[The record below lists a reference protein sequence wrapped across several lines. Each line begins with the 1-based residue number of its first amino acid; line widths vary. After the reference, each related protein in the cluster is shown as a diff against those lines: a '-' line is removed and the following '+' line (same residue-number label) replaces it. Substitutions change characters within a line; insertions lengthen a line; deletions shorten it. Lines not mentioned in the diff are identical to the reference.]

1 MQPTQDLLSTPRRTL
16 DVEDYIDVVRRH
28 KGWIIGPAFVALVI
42 AVVGAFFWPDTYV
55 STAVIKVVPSQ
66 VPEKFVPSNVNVEM
80 SQHINS
86 MANAILSRTMLTNII
101 QSQGLYQGELRR
113 KPMEDVIETMRRDI
127 RISNVLDIQ
136 SRSGRGPLSA
146 FRVAFE
152 YDDRYKAQ
160 RVARDLVSRFMNENL
175 RTRSNQSRET
185 TQFLK
190 DQLLT
195 ANKAL
200 DELENKRTQFR
211 LKNAGR
217 LPDEFQAN
225 LQALRSLET
234 QMGGINGAFS
244 RISQEKLLLESQV
257 QIYRDQLATLGS
269 TGDQLGLSVKNERL
283 VQLEREILGMQT
295 ALSGLRERYKDTH
308 PDVKRAEAQ
317 FGILKKMRD
326 ELLKQEEQKKPETDA
341 PKQANLV
348 NSRAAK
354 DLEAAIARLQ
364 SQIQAKDLEVEDRV
378 KEQAQ
383 LKESIQAYQS
393 RIQASPLMEREYAD
407 LTRDYNLT
415 KSRYDDLNLKM
426 SQSEI
431 ATDLENRNQSAT
443 LEVLDDASLPEKP
456 SKPNR
461 LLIVGIGFGLG
472 LVAGV
477 FITGVRE
484 VKNTSLKNLKDARAY
499 TNLPVLGTVPLL
511 ENDLV
516 VRRKRRLVWLAWSA
530 ACMLGILA
538 MTSSIYYYYA
548 TKV

>member
-1 MQPTQDLLSTPRRTL
+1 MQPTQDFLSTPRRTL

-28 KGWIIGPAFVALVI
+28 KGWIVGPAFAALVI
-42 AVVGAFFWPDTYV
+42 GVVGAFLWPDTYV
-55 STAVIKVVPSQ
+55 STAVIRVVPSQ

-101 QSQGLYQGELRR
+101 QSQGLYQRELRR
-113 KPMEDVIETMRRDI
+113 RPMEDVIEIMRRDI

-146 FRVAFE
+146 FSISFE
-152 YDDRYKAQ
+152 YDDRYRVQK
-160 RVARDLVSRFMNENL
+160 VARDLVSRFMNENL

-190 DQLLT
+190 DQLL
-195 ANKAL
+195 AAKKAL
-200 DELENKRTQFR
+200 DELENRRTQFR
-211 LKNAGR
+211 VKNAGR

-234 QMGGINGAFS
+234 QMSGIHGALS

-257 QIYRDQLATLGS
+257 QIYRDQLASLGS
-269 TGDQLGLSVKNERL
+269 SGDQLGASVKNERL

-295 ALSGLRERYKDTH
+295 AVSGLRERYKDTH
-308 PDVKRAEAQ
+308 PDVGRAQAQ
-317 FGILKKMRD
+317 LGMLKKMRD

-341 PKQANLV
+341 PRQANPAT
-348 NSRAAK
+348 SRAAK
-354 DLEAAIARLQ
+354 DLEAAVARLQ
-364 SQIQAKDLEVEDRV
+364 SQIQAKDLEMEDRV
-378 KEQAQ
+378 KEQSQ
-383 LKESIQAYQS
+383 LKEAIQAYQS
-393 RIQASPLMEREYAD
+393 RIQASPVMEGEYAD
-407 LTRDYNLT
+407 LTRDYSLARS
-415 KSRYDDLNLKM
+415 KYDDLNTKM

-431 ATDLENRNQSAT
+431 ATDLENRNQSET

-456 SKPNR
+456 SKPDR
-461 LLIVGIGFGLG
+461 LLIVAVGLGLG
-472 LVAGV
+472 LVAGA

-484 VKNTSLKNLKDARAY
+484 VKDASLKNLKDARAY

>member
-1 MQPTQDLLSTPRRTL
+1 M
-16 DVEDYIDVVRRH
+16 EDYIDVVRRH
-28 KGWIIGPAFVALVI
+28 KGWIIGPAFAALVI

-55 STAVIKVVPSQ
+55 STAVIRVVPSQ

-101 QSQGLYQGELRR
+101 QSQALYQRELRR

-127 RISNVLDIQ
+127 RISNVLDMQ

-146 FRVAFE
+146 FSVSFE
-152 YDDRYKAQ
+152 YDDRYRAQ

-190 DQLLT
+190 DQLLA

-200 DELENKRTQFR
+200 NELENKRTQFR

-225 LQALRSLET
+225 LQALRSLEA
-234 QMGGINGAFS
+234 QMGGVNGALS

-269 TGDQLGLSVKNERL
+269 TGDQLGISVKNERL

-308 PDVKRAEAQ
+308 PDVNRAEAQ
-317 FGILKKMRD
+317 LGVLRKMRD

-348 NSRAAK
+348 TSRAAK

-378 KEQAQ
+378 KEQSQ

-415 KSRYDDLNLKM
+415 KSKYDDLNLKM

-516 VRRKRRLVWLAWSA
+516 VRRKRRLVWLAWSVA
-530 ACMLGILA
+530 SMLGILA